1 MKRKQFFFDVLIT
14 FFASIILGMILSVG
28 TYFWTK
34 EGPNFEIGF
43 PKVFYYQ
50 FYKDFLH
57 HGYNLENFI
66 FDGFLIWG
74 IVACIWFFPKKK
86 IKNVNQIH
94 L

>member
-1 MKRKQFFFDVLIT
+1 MKSRNLFKEILIT
-14 FFASIILGMILSVG
+14 FFVAILVGGILSIG

-43 PKVFYYQ
+43 PKFFYYQ

-57 HGYNLENFI
+57 HGSNLNHFI

-86 IKNVNQIH
+86 IKNVNQVH